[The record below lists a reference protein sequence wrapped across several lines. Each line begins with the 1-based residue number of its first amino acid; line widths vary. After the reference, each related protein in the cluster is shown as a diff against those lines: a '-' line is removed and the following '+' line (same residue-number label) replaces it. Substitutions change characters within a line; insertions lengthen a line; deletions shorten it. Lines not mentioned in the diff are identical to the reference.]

1 MRMQNG
7 IVTMENILAIS
18 DKCKH
23 SPNYRIQQSILYI
36 YKRLTKGFKTSRC
49 SIG

>member
-7 IVTMENILAIS
+7 IVTMENSLAVS
-18 DKCKH
+18 DKYKH

-36 YKRLTKGFKTSRC
+36 YKRLTKGFKTSRY
-49 SIG
+49 SIA